1 MYSQDK
7 ERGMPIMTMY
17 VITCY
22 GFQGSQYYATREAA
36 QEAAEFRSRATGK
49 PWIVKAVRV
58 G

>member
-1 MYSQDK
+1 M
-7 ERGMPIMTMY
+7 IMY

-36 QEAAEFRSRATGK
+36 EDAAAFRSRATGK
-49 PWIVKAVRV
+49 PWKVKKVRM